1 MRVFPNNLVR
11 KKSIGWFSAFLLTA
25 TIINGQVGVVISDTS
40 ALSNPNA
47 AMDRYHQLLRH
58 SDPMMYLAFPVIKPI
73 LDRAVPLKDGE
84 GKDGYWAEGHFG
96 HRFVI
101 YQGKYYSPALAQRM
115 RLTFDVSLL
124 TRLTQD
130 YSNPLLP
137 TSNKFGFGLDYLFS
151 SLEKLNESK
160 GGLIWTTIQLHHY
173 SNGQADSFFLNTP
186 TRRNNYKSG
195 DFSTNHWRVML
206 NISSNSMNK
215 NLVIAGLG
223 YQNEV
228 DLDGPF
234 SKSEELTH
242 YYGERRILFHL
253 HWLKKPI
260 IEILTTVNRNKPG
273 ASMVKREVQRQ
284 FGIRTEFEFI
294 TGDLSAFAH
303 DNKYRVGWHTYFNYM
318 PSVTNEIGFIVHSFL
333 GRDYLNI
340 RFDDVVF
347 VGELGLYFKFN
358 R

>member
-1 MRVFPNNLVR
+1 MRIFVNTQSGKKFTCWFLVFLFVAA
-11 KKSIGWFSAFLLTA
+11 IV
-25 TIINGQVGVVISDTS
+25 NGQATAVINDTADVSD
-40 ALSNPNA
+40 PNA

-58 SDPMMYLAFPVIKPI
+58 NDPMMYLGFPVVKPI
-73 LDRAVPLKDGE
+73 LDRTVPLKDGE

-101 YQGKYYSPALAQRM
+101 YQGKYYSPAFAQRM
-115 RLTFDVSLL
+115 RLTFDVSIL

-151 SLEKLNESK
+151 SLRKLNESK
-160 GGLIWTTIQLHHY
+160 GGLVWTTIQLHHY

-195 DFSTNHWRVML
+195 DFSTNFWRIML
-206 NISSNSMNK
+206 NVSSNSINK
-215 NLVIAGLG
+215 NFIIAGLG

-234 SKSEELTH
+234 SKSEELKH
-242 YYGERRILFHL
+242 YYGEKRILFHL
-253 HWLKKPI
+253 QWLKKPI
-260 IEILTTVNRNKPG
+260 IETLATVNRNKPG

-284 FGIRTEFEFI
+284 LGIRTELEFI

-303 DNKYRVGWHTYFNYM
+303 DSKYRVGWHTYFNYM
-318 PSVTNEIGFIVHSFL
+318 PSVTNEIGFVFHSFL

-347 VGELGLYFKFN
+347 LAELGLYFKFN